1 MEKGYDDK
9 KIEDF
14 RKHAELE
21 INRLRPGVSDSIWK

>member
-14 RKHAELE
+14 KKHAELE
-21 INRLRPGVSDSIWK
+21 INRLRPRASDSIWK